1 MQMNFKDAE
10 QIKRLVLIID
20 DEFINRELLG
30 GMLQE
35 EYRIL
40 YAINGKEGLE
50 MIRESASTLSIILL
64 DLMMPEMTG
73 YELLEIIKADDAL
86 KHIPVIVLTAEQD
99 AEVRS
104 LKLGASDFIKK
115 PYESPEII
123 RARIMR
129 TIELSEDRNFIQS
142 AERDELTGLYS
153 RAFFYEY
160 AEMMDRYNSGMKTDA
175 AILNVEHFHMVN
187 EMYGRQFGDKV
198 LISIAE
204 AIKEYLAETEGLA
217 CRSEADTY
225 FIYMA
230 HHDDYDGLL
239 DHVNSKIAELSKGLH
254 LHVRLGVYP
263 RVEHDIEMDQRFS
276 YARYACNTLRGN
288 YMRYVAYYDMTMRE
302 RSVFHE
308 HLVNDIHDALEQGQ
322 FKVYYQPK
330 YNVQGEE
337 PVVCSAEALV
347 RWEHP
352 EYGTIKPET
361 FLHVF
366 EENGLIS
373 ILDRYVWKETIEQI
387 GRWRKKNI
395 TGIPVSVNVSR
406 IDLYDEGLPDYL
418 MDLLEDNGLGSE
430 DLLLEITESAY
441 TDDNTQFIEAIENL
455 RQEGFRI
462 EMDDFGSG
470 YSSLNVITTMPIDVI
485 KLDMRFIEHIHED
498 SKALLVVKLIM
509 DMARS
514 LEVPVV
520 AEGVEIAAQYDL
532 LRENGCS
539 IIQGHYFSKAM
550 SAEEFEEEV
559 LLYEEEEL

>member
-1 MQMNFKDAE
+1 MQINFKDAE
-10 QIKRLVLIID
+10 QIKRLVLIVD

-30 GMLQE
+30 GMLQD
-35 EYRIL
+35 EYNIL
-40 YAINGKEGLE
+40 YAVNGKEALE
-50 MIRESASTLSIILL
+50 IIRESASTLSIILL

-73 YELLEIIKADDAL
+73 YELLEVIKADEAL
-86 KHIPVIVLTAEQD
+86 KQIPVIVLTAEQD
-99 AEVRS
+99 AEVKS

-115 PYESPEII
+115 PYENPEII
-123 RARIMR
+123 RARIAR
-129 TIELSEDRNFIQS
+129 TIGFYEDRSFIKS
-142 AERDELTGLYS
+142 AERDDLTGLYS
-153 RAFFYEY
+153 RTFFYEY
-160 AEMMDRYNSGMKTDA
+160 AGMMDRYNTEMKTDA

-187 EMYGRQFGDKV
+187 EMYGRSFGDKV
-198 LISIAE
+198 LIAIGD
-204 AIKEYLAETEGLA
+204 AIKEYLADTEGLA
-217 CRSEADTY
+217 CRSEADTF

-239 DHVNSKIAELSKGLH
+239 DLVNSKIKELSKGLH
-254 LHVRLGVYP
+254 LHVRIGVYP

-276 YARYACNTLRGN
+276 YARHACNTLRGN
-288 YMRYVAYYDMTMRE
+288 YMRYVAFYDMTMRE
-302 RSVFHE
+302 KSVFHE

-322 FKVYYQPK
+322 FQVYYQPK
-330 YNVQGEE
+330 YNIEGEE
-337 PVVCSAEALV
+337 PVICSAEALV
-347 RWEHP
+347 RWVHP
-352 EYGTIKPET
+352 EYGIIKPET

-373 ILDRYVWKETIEQI
+373 ILDRYVWKETIETL
-387 GRWRKKNI
+387 GRWRRDNI
-395 TGIPVSVNVSR
+395 TIIPVSVNVSR

-418 MDLLEDNGLGSE
+418 MDLIEDNGLKAS

-455 RQEGFRI
+455 REEGFRI

-498 SKALLVVKLIM
+498 DKALLIVRLIM

-514 LEVPVV
+514 LNVPVV

-532 LRENGCS
+532 LKENGCS
-539 IIQGHYFSKAM
+539 VIQGHYFSKAM
-550 SAEEFEEEV
+550 PAEELEALIISEKE
-559 LLYEEEEL
+559 

>member
-1 MQMNFKDAE
+1 MQVSIKDAE
-10 QIKRLVLIID
+10 QIKRLILIVD
-20 DEFINRELLG
+20 DEFINREMLG
-30 GMLQE
+30 GMLRE
-35 EYRIL
+35 DYSIM
-40 YAINGKEGLE
+40 YAVNGSEALE
-50 MIRESASTLSIILL
+50 MIKESAAALSVVLL

-73 YELLEIIKADDAL
+73 YELLEVMRADEAL

-115 PYESPEII
+115 PYENVGII
-123 RARIMR
+123 KARIKR
-129 TIELSEDRNFIQS
+129 TIELSEDRRFIRS

-153 RAFFYEY
+153 RTFFYEY
-160 AEMMDRYNSGMKTDA
+160 AGLMDRYNTEMKTDA

-187 EMYGRQFGDKV
+187 EMYGRSFGDKV
-198 LISIAE
+198 LIAIGD
-204 AIKEYLAETEGLA
+204 AIKEYLEDTEGLA
-217 CRSEADTY
+217 CRSDADTFY
-225 FIYMA
+225 IYMA

-239 DHVNSKIAELSKGLH
+239 DLINKKISGLSKGLH

-263 RVEHDIEMDQRFS
+263 RVEHEIEMDQRFS
-276 YARYACNTLRGN
+276 YAGYAYNTLRGN

-302 RSVFHE
+302 RSVFYE
-308 HLVNDIHDALEQGQ
+308 HLINDVHDALEQGQ
-322 FKVYYQPK
+322 FKVCYQPK
-330 YNVQGEE
+330 YNIEGEE
-337 PVVCSAEALV
+337 PVICSAEALI

-373 ILDRYVWKETIEQI
+373 IVDRFVWKETIEQI
-387 GRWRKKNI
+387 GRWREKGI
-395 TGIPVSVNVSR
+395 TDVPVSVNVSR

-418 MDLLEDNGLGSE
+418 MDLLEENGLDSK

-455 RQEGFRI
+455 RREGFRI

-498 SKALLVVKLIM
+498 SKALLVVRLIM

-514 LEVPVV
+514 LDVPVV

-532 LRENGCS
+532 LKENGCS
-539 IIQGHYFSKAM
+539 IIQGYYFSKALT
-550 SAEEFEEEV
+550 AGEFEEEV
-559 LLYEEEEL
+559 LSYGGDL